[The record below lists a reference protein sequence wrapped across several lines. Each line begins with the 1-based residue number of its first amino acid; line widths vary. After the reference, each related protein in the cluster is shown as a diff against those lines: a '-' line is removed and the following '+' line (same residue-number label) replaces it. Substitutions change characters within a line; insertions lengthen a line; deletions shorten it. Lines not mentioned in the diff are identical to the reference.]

1 LKFTMLY
8 DARYDVDR
16 ETAQAG
22 EAAPSK
28 YIQIYIILCH
38 YNNYINIFKRFENWI
53 MLIIPISDVYDQVYS
68 VAEPRFLKVGGAN
81 KTFFSY

>member
-1 LKFTMLY
+1 MLY

-22 EAAPSK
+22 EAAASK

-38 YNNYINIFKRFENWI
+38 YNNYINIFKRFEN
-53 MLIIPISDVYDQVYS
+53 
-68 VAEPRFLKVGGAN
+68 
-81 KTFFSY
+81 